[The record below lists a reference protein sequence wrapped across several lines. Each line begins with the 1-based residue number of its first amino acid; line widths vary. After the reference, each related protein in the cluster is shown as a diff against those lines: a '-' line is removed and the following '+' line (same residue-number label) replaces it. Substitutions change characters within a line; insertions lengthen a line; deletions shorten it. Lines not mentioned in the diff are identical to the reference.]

1 MSNALLF
8 GSCCLIWG
16 STWIAITYQ
25 VSNAPEIVAVAWRFT
40 VAALCLGLYCL
51 VRRLPMRLPL
61 HIHLKM
67 AAVGLFLYTLDYS
80 LLYAAQAH
88 IVSAL
93 LALMSSCI
101 IYFNV
106 ILRRVWLGE
115 PLRLEVVIG
124 ATLGMAGIGFIFVPE
139 FAKVTM
145 NSALAMG
152 LGIAILSFFFASLGN
167 VISERILSV
176 GTPVIQ
182 MNFYA
187 MSYGLVFLYSTA
199 LLLGQSF
206 TLPTLPSFYL
216 ALGYLGLVGSVLA
229 FGAYMKLVRQ
239 IGADRAAYVV
249 LVYPIVALVISTLFE
264 GYTWSVLSAT
274 GVAII
279 LLGNA
284 VAMGKV
290 RWLKV
295 RMAAPEAADVH
306 SPRD

>member
-1 MSNALLF
+1 MNNTLLF
-8 GSCCLIWG
+8 ATCCLIWG

-25 VSNAPEIVAVAWRFT
+25 VGNAPEMVAVAWRFT
-40 VAALCLGLYCL
+40 IASLCLGLYCL
-51 VRRLPMRLPL
+51 VRRLPMRLPV
-61 HIHLKM
+61 HIHIKM
-67 AAVGLFLYTLDYS
+67 VAVGLFLYTLDYS

-93 LALMSSCI
+93 LALMSSSI

-106 ILRRVWLGE
+106 VLRRVWLGQ
-115 PLRLEVVIG
+115 PIRLEVVIG
-124 ATLGMAGIGFIFVPE
+124 ATLGMAGIGLIFVPE

-145 NSALAMG
+145 DAALAMG
-152 LGIAILSFFFASLGN
+152 LGIAMLSFFFASVGN
-167 VISERILSV
+167 VISERILHA

-187 MSYGLVFLYSTA
+187 MSYGLVFLYTTA

-206 TLPTLPSFYL
+206 TLPALPSFYV

-239 IGADRAAYVV
+239 MGADRAAYVV
-249 LVYPIVALVISTLFE
+249 LVYPIVALAISTLFE
-264 GYTWSVLSAT
+264 GYTWSALSAI
-274 GVAII
+274 GVII
-279 LLGNA
+279 VLVGNA

-290 RWLKV
+290 RWLNSQV
-295 RMAAPEAADVH
+295 ATPDNAGARA
-306 SPRD
+306 PRD

>member
-1 MSNALLF
+1 MNNTLLF
-8 GSCCLIWG
+8 GTCCLIWG

-25 VSNAPEIVAVAWRFT
+25 VGNAPELVAVAWRYT
-40 VAALCLGLYCL
+40 IAALCLGLYCL

-61 HIHLKM
+61 HIHIKM
-67 AAVGLFLYTLDYS
+67 AAVGLFLYTLNYS

-106 ILRRVWLGE
+106 VLRRVWLGQ
-115 PLRLEVVIG
+115 PIRLEVVIG
-124 ATLGMAGIGFIFVPE
+124 ATLGMAGIGLIFVPE

-145 NSALAMG
+145 DSALVIG
-152 LGIAILSFFFASLGN
+152 LGIAMLSFFFASVGN
-167 VISERILSV
+167 VISERILHA

-187 MSYGLVFLYSTA
+187 MSYALVLLYATA

-206 TLPTLPSFYL
+206 TLPVVPSFYMS
-216 ALGYLGLVGSVLA
+216 LGYLGLVGSVLA

-249 LVYPIVALVISTLFE
+249 LVYPIVALAISTLFE
-264 GYTWSVLSAT
+264 GYTWSAVSAIGVIIVL
-274 GVAII
+274 V
-279 LLGNA
+279 GNA

-290 RWLKV
+290 RWLKARV
-295 RMAAPEAADVH
+295 ATPDGVSAR